1 MLVGH
6 GFGFVVLDEVL
17 LTFLSITFVVV
28 ALLVSLVGF
37 VVIVGSLC
45 IRCRSVRLDPT
56 TEFELFI
63 AVPLPIVVSMNVSI
77 DFLVDFV
84 EAIDV
89 FVVLVVV
96 LVVVLDE
103 VLVIVAFGGFVVVFR
118 DLTDLDDFDD
128 FDVLEDFD
136 DLVDVEF
143 GSVFDMEFVFEYV
156 VVGFSV
162 DFSFVLWSREI

>member
-1 MLVGH
+1 M
-6 GFGFVVLDEVL
+6 
-17 LTFLSITFVVV
+17 
-28 ALLVSLVGF
+28 
-37 VVIVGSLC
+37 
-45 IRCRSVRLDPT
+45 
-56 TEFELFI
+56 FI

-96 LVVVLDE
+96 LVAVLDE
-103 VLVIVAFGGFVVVFR
+103 VLVIVAFGGVVVVFR
-118 DLTDLDDFDD
+118 DLTDLGNFDD

>member
-1 MLVGH
+1 MSGI
-6 GFGFVVLDEVL
+6 GCASAGVL

-28 ALLVSLVGF
+28 VLLALLVLLVGF
-37 VVIVGSLC
+37 VVIVGSLYV
-45 IRCRSVRLDPT
+45 RCRSVRLDPVT
-56 TEFELFI
+56 ELFI
-63 AVPLPIVVSMNVSI
+63 AAPLPIVVSMNVSI

-96 LVVVLDE
+96 FVVVLDE
-103 VLVIVAFGGFVVVFR
+103 VLVIVAFGGVVVVFR

-128 FDVLEDFD
+128 FDVPEDSD

-143 GSVFDMEFVFEYV
+143 GPVFDIELAFEYAV
-156 VVGFSV
+156 VAFSV
-162 DFSFVLWSREI
+162 DLSFVRWSRGI

>member
-1 MLVGH
+1 MFL
-6 GFGFVVLDEVL
+6 FGEYGIGCASAGVL
-17 LTFLSITFVVV
+17 LTFLFITFVVV
-28 ALLVSLVGF
+28 ALLVLLVGF
-37 VVIVGSLC
+37 VVIVGSLYV
-45 IRCRSVRLDPT
+45 RCRSVRLDPT
-56 TEFELFI
+56 IALFI
-63 AVPLPIVVSMNVSI
+63 AAPLPIVVSMDVSI

-103 VLVIVAFGGFVVVFR
+103 VLVIVAFGGVVVFR
-118 DLTDLDDFDD
+118 DLIDLDDFDD
-128 FDVLEDFD
+128 VDLFEDFD

-156 VVGFSV
+156 VLGFSV
-162 DFSFVLWSREI
+162 DLSFVWWSREI